1 MNNMANTCRKQ
12 SCFNLQNFPM
22 TREFLAEFLGTFIL
36 LVFGEGSVAQVVLSE
51 GKNGSPQSI
60 YWSWGIGVTMGIYVS
75 GGVSGGHL
83 NPAVT
88 VAQAAL
94 GRLQLKKVP
103 VYLLAQYL
111 GAFVA
116 SILVYL
122 VYTDALHHY
131 DDGVRAVVGNVST
144 AGIWATYPQ
153 PFVSTANGFGDQ
165 VFGTAI
171 LLICVMGVT
180 DPRNMSPPSGLIPI
194 SVGLIVVAIGMT
206 FGFNCGYAINPARDL
221 GPRIF
226 TAVAGWGSDP
236 FSFRGFNWFWVP
248 ILGPHIGAILGAYF
262 YQACVGFHWPT
273 EVDISS
279 DTKDSSIDHFD
290 GMEQMNLAS

>member
-279 DTKDSSIDHFD
+279 DTKDVSKETGHVNVGF
-290 GMEQMNLAS
+290 ELN